1 MIFLVLFYLML
12 IFSIFINDYRINS
25 RVIVICLYFLFKW
38 FTNYDKCTIV
48 YMESKIRNIHP
59 KKTFVYTAINEVK
72 NENKCNE
79 KYYIYMFT
87 ICVMLINYKLVF
99 NS

>member
-1 MIFLVLFYLML
+1 
-12 IFSIFINDYRINS
+12 
-25 RVIVICLYFLFKW
+25 
-38 FTNYDKCTIV
+38 
-48 YMESKIRNIHP
+48 MESKIRDIHP